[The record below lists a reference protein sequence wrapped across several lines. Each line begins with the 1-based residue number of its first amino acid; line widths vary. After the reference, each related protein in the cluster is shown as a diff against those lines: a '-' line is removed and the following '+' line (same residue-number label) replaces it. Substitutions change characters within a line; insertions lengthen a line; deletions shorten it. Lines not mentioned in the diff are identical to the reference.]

1 MKGLKGFWN
10 FSDENAKMTKEMA
23 IMVASMALTAGI
35 GPILSG
41 IGIGARAIAGT
52 NTLRATKLAA
62 DAGRF
67 RTGMTAVSNGGKIL
81 ARGTLV

>member
-35 GPILSG
+35 GPMLGG
-41 IGIGARAIAGT
+41 IGIGARVIAGA
-52 NTLRATKLAA
+52 NTLRKIDLVKG
-62 DAGRF
+62 AGSF
-67 RTGMTAVSNGGKIL
+67 RNGITTVSN
-81 ARGTLV
+81 A